1 MSPSRT
7 SRLGL
12 GWAAVRDSL
21 WFVPSLAV
29 AIGGALAFVAVQIPT
44 PRAESRFAWM
54 WLFGGG
60 AEGARGVLSAIAGS
74 LITVTG
80 VVFSVTIVALQ
91 LASSQFTPRVLRS
104 FVADRVNQVV
114 LGIFIG
120 TFTYTLLVLRTIHS
134 TGEGTEIFVPQVGVI
149 ISLVLLLVSVGALI
163 VFISHAARS
172 VQASVILH
180 RETEHALERIAHLF
194 PERVGAPVAGGT
206 RRTAGAG
213 AGERSITAADFE
225 VPPDA
230 PAVVTASESGYLQ
243 SIDADALWQVC
254 EGQTEAPLLIRMEL
268 HVGAFA
274 FPGKPLA
281 SVWPGG
287 RMGADVERGVR
298 EALVLGAERTPEQD
312 PEYGMVAL
320 SDIAVR
326 ALSPGVNDP
335 TTAMH
340 CIDRLGEVLAALAS
354 RDHPS
359 VLRTSPEGSVRLL
372 VRDTPFD
379 RALGLAFD
387 QIRHFGAANP
397 TIAKRL
403 IETMHDLLG
412 VVPAEHHVA
421 LAGQVR
427 AVARAARRGI
437 DQPEDLERVERLAD
451 QALARATGTRSIDEA
466 ARTRAT
472 K

>member
-1 MSPSRT
+1 MTPSRT

-29 AIGGALAFVAVQIPT
+29 AIGGALAIIAVQIPT
-44 PRAESRFAWM
+44 PRAESRFAFV

-134 TGEGTEIFVPQVGVI
+134 TGEGTQVFVPQIGVI
-149 ISLVLLLVSVGALI
+149 IALVLLLVSVGALI

-180 RETEHALERIAHLF
+180 RETQHALERITHLF
-194 PERVGAPVAGGT
+194 PERVGAPVPRDRHGQDASHGA
-206 RRTAGAG
+206 TADRGIEVPSEPPACV
-213 AGERSITAADFE
+213 TAAE
-225 VPPDA
+225 A
-230 PAVVTASESGYLQ
+230 GYLQ
-243 SIDADALWQVC
+243 SVDADTLWRACGPRQ
-254 EGQTEAPLLIRMEL
+254 PSPMLIRMEL
-268 HVGAFA
+268 HIGAFA
-274 FPGKPLA
+274 IPGKPLA
-281 SVWPGG
+281 SVWPSDA
-287 RMGADVERGVR
+287 MTEDVERGIR
-298 EALVLGAERTPEQD
+298 EAFVLGDERTPEQD
-312 PEYGMVAL
+312 PEYGLVAL

-340 CIDRLGEVLAALAS
+340 CVDRLGEVLAALAS
-354 RDHPS
+354 REHPA
-359 VLRTSPEGSVRLL
+359 VLRTSPDGSMRLL

-387 QIRHFGAANP
+387 QIRHFGADNP
-397 TIAKRL
+397 TIAKRM

-412 VVPAEHHVA
+412 VAPVA
-421 LAGQVR
+421 LHEALAAQVR
-427 AVARAARRGI
+427 AVARAARRAI
-437 DQPEDLERVERLAD
+437 DESEDLELVERLAE
-451 QALARATGTRSIDEA
+451 QALARAEEPRA
-466 ARTRAT
+466 ASDSFSRQVVE
-472 K
+472 